1 MTKSEIK
8 VLVVDDELLAR
19 KRICSLL
26 SEHADINIVG
36 ECADGREAINA
47 MHNLAPDLVFLDI
60 QMPEINGLQVIGNLD
75 NEKRPLFVLV
85 TAYSEHGQA
94 AFDADVIDYL
104 LKPFDPE
111 RFDITV
117 GRAKSRLEAARKEE
131 EKNNL
136 LDFINRLEREAQY
149 VKQFSIRRDGRIFL
163 IKAEDI
169 CWIEA
174 ERNYVRLYVGEM
186 SYSRRESIGSLELQ
200 LDPDMFRR
208 IHRSTIVN
216 LNFIKELRTSPTGDY
231 QVFLRNGENLV
242 LSQKYQKN
250 LREFFG

>member
-19 KRICSLL
+19 KRIRSLL
-26 SEHADINIVG
+26 SEHADIKIVG
-36 ECADGREAINA
+36 ECVNGREAVNA
-47 MHNLAPDLVFLDI
+47 VRNLAPDLVFLDI

-75 NEKRPLFVLV
+75 NKKRPLFVFV
-85 TAYSEHGQA
+85 TAYSQHGLA
-94 AFDADVIDYL
+94 AFDADVVDYL

-117 GRAKSRLEAARKEE
+117 GRAKSRFEAARKVE

-136 LDFINRLEREAQY
+136 LNFVTRLECEAQY
-149 VKQFSIRRDGRIFL
+149 VKQFSIRKDGRIFL
-163 IKAEDI
+163 IKVEDI

-174 ERNYVRLYVGEM
+174 ERNYVHLHVGEI
-186 SYSRRESIGSLELQ
+186 SYSRRESMGSLELK
-200 LDPDMFRR
+200 LNPDMFRR

-216 LNFIKELRTSPTGDY
+216 LNFIEELRTSTSRDY
-231 QVFLRNGENLV
+231 QVFLRNGENLI

>member
-1 MTKSEIK
+1 
-8 VLVVDDELLAR
+8 
-19 KRICSLL
+19 
-26 SEHADINIVG
+26 
-36 ECADGREAINA
+36 
-47 MHNLAPDLVFLDI
+47 MHNLAPALVILDV
-60 QMPEINGLQVIGNLD
+60 QMPEIDGLHFIGSLHG
-75 NEKRPLFVLV
+75 EKRPLFVFV
-85 TAYSEHGQA
+85 TAYSQHGLA

-104 LKPFDPE
+104 LKPFDAE

-117 GRAKSRLEAARKEE
+117 GRAKSRLKVARKEE
-131 EKNNL
+131 EKNSL
-136 LDFINRLEREAQY
+136 LNFMTRLERETQY
-149 VKQFSIRRDGRIFL
+149 AKQFSIRKDGRIFL

-186 SYSRRESIGSLELQ
+186 SYSRRDAIGSLELQ
-200 LDPDMFRR
+200 LDPNMFRR

-216 LNFIKELRTSPTGDY
+216 LSFIEELRTSPGGDY

-242 LSQKYQKN
+242 LGQKYQKN